1 MRIPTYLSD
10 RLDSL
15 HILLSMDKNTFKNEY
30 NDIQQLILIAD
41 IIIGL
46 IGYTLMMYMIMVL

>member
-15 HILLSMDKNTFKNEY
+15 HILNMDKNTFKNEY

-46 IGYTLMMYMIMVL
+46 IGYTLMMYMIIVL

>member
-15 HILLSMDKNTFKNEY
+15 HILSMDEE
-30 NDIQQLILIAD
+30 IGLIAN
-41 IIIGL
+41 ILIGL

>member
-15 HILLSMDKNTFKNEY
+15 HILNMDKNTFKNEY

>member
-15 HILLSMDKNTFKNEY
+15 HILLSMDEE
-30 NDIQQLILIAD
+30 IGLIAN
-41 IIIGL
+41 ILIGL
-46 IGYTLMMYMIMVL
+46 IGYILMMYMIMVL